1 MPGDSFFDSNVL
13 LYLADPDLKK
23 AVHARSLLALG
34 GVISVQVL
42 NEYASVAQRKF
53 KHGWEL
59 IAYTIEGFREALT
72 VEPVTI
78 ADHELARSLSE
89 RHKLPFYDAV
99 IAASAL
105 NAGCDR
111 LWTEDL
117 HHGLILEGRL
127 TIQNPFRAP

>member
-1 MPGDSFFDSNVL
+1 MPGANFFDSNVL
-13 LYLADPDLKK
+13 LYLADPNLKK
-23 AVHARSLLALG
+23 AIHARSLLTLG

-53 KHGWEL
+53 QHSWDL

-78 ADHELARSLSE
+78 ADHELARRISE
-89 RHKLPFYDAV
+89 RHKLSFYDAV

-105 NAGCDR
+105 NAGCER

-117 HHGLILEGRL
+117 HHGLVLDGRL
-127 TIQNPFRAP
+127 TIENPFREI